1 MNMKQQI
8 FHPFEDR
15 FSRDMRN
22 DLSSA
27 LAEAVE
33 TGNTGK
39 LDALQKEFNHRELA
53 DCYRDYLQDRSTRY
67 EKALQ
72 LIHSDQHP
80 IQQAVILWNQGLFF
94 EVHEVLE
101 HAWYHA
107 KGDTKLTLQALIR
120 AAGVYVKLEY
130 GYIDAAHKIAGKS
143 WPVLEKNSN
152 VLETFFDPE
161 PLIKALK
168 APEKKAP
175 QLTPPSQINS

>member
-1 MNMKQQI
+1 MNSQK

-22 DLSSA
+22 GLSSA

-33 TGNTGK
+33 TGNGK
-39 LDALQKEFNHRELA
+39 MLDKLQKDFASRKLA
-53 DCYRDYLQDRSTRY
+53 PCYRDYLKDRSARY

-72 LIHSDQHP
+72 LIEMDQHP
-80 IQQAVILWNQGLFF
+80 IQQAVVLWNQGLFF

-107 KGDTKLTLQALIR
+107 KGETKLTLQALIR

-143 WPVLEKNSN
+143 
-152 VLETFFDPE
+152 
-161 PLIKALK
+161 
-168 APEKKAP
+168 
-175 QLTPPSQINS
+175 